1 MNPYT
6 SERWILETHQ
16 AVMREAERR
25 ARLAPESAVEP
36 GAVSSWVAW
45 RLRKLAD
52 RLDDR
57 GGHSEKLR
65 PSA

>member
-1 MNPYT
+1 MDPYT

-25 ARLAPESAVEP
+25 ARLAPEPAGEP
-36 GAVSSWVAW
+36 GVVSSWIAW
-45 RLRKLAD
+45 RLRELAD

-57 GGHSEKLR
+57 RGHSEKLR